1 MRVAFARIHIC
12 PHLPANS
19 YFRMRKTLTAGTERR
34 LGEAFTSALVLAGC
48 GAQLESPERFATG
61 ATTPVAS
68 ESPPPLTAG
77 NGEACPGLSIAGIS
91 VPERLDGIEI
101 RTVHGSGASPGER
114 LRLAGSACSTADCE
128 REVVALDARFKGWD
142 LSIQLETYGYV
153 VGYRGGSVV
162 GSATNE
168 GELVAL
174 IGTLDTP
181 TEVELLAT
189 LKGFDCLRIQPTAAG
204 FEATVSQMTS
214 SCPVTHQEVRYE
226 VLPDGRLR
234 ELARGAKTES
244 GVCIGRKPEGLLARA
259 GDESSTLVGT
269 HLARAA
275 ELEAASVVAFLTLKG
290 ELEAHGAPRRLVR
303 RVIAAARDEVRH
315 ARTMT
320 ALALRFGGRPEPR
333 RIRLEPVRSLEAMA
347 RENLNEG
354 CVTETWG
361 ALVGRHQA
369 ASARLPAIRRAFSGI
384 ARDELRHAALSWDL
398 QSWFAGRLSQ
408 GASRGIGEGGRDQ
421 LAALGASLDAAE
433 FTEADREL
441 GLPAPSVARFL
452 FGILEQRLWSEAI
465 AS

>member
-1 MRVAFARIHIC
+1 
-12 PHLPANS
+12 
-19 YFRMRKTLTAGTERR
+19 MRKRLAGGTERR
-34 LGEAFTSALVLAGC
+34 IGEAFTSALLLAGC
-48 GAQLESPERFATG
+48 GGQLESPDRFSPG

-68 ESPPPLTAG
+68 ESPPPLPASD
-77 NGEACPGLSIAGIS
+77 EKACTGLSIAGIS
-91 VPERLDGIEI
+91 APERLDGVEI
-101 RTVHGSGASPGER
+101 RTVHDSGASPGQR
-114 LRLAGSACSTADCE
+114 LQLAGSACSSAECE
-128 REVVALDARFKGWD
+128 REVAALDARFKGWD
-142 LSIQLETYGYV
+142 LSVQIQTYGYV
-153 VGYRGGSVV
+153 VGYRDGNVV

-226 VLPDGRLR
+226 VLPDGTLR
-234 ELARGAKTES
+234 ELARGAKKES
-244 GVCIGRKPEGLLARA
+244 GVCIGRKPDGLLART
-259 GDESSTLVGT
+259 GDKSGTLVGT

-275 ELEAASVVAFLTLKG
+275 ELEAASVVAFLTLKA
-290 ELEAHGAPRRLVR
+290 ELEAHGAPPRLVR
-303 RVIAAARDEVRH
+303 RVVAAARDEVRH

-333 RIRLEPVRSLEAMA
+333 RIRVQPVRSLEAMA
-347 RENLNEG
+347 RENLKEG

-361 ALVGRHQA
+361 ALVGRYQA
-369 ASARLPAIRRAFSGI
+369 GSARLPAVRRAFAGI

-398 QSWFAGRLSQ
+398 QSWFDAQLSQ
-408 GASRGIGEGGRDQ
+408 AARREIRDEGRAR
-421 LAALGASLDAAE
+421 LTALGASLDATELAE
-433 FTEADREL
+433 VQSEL
-441 GLPAPSVARFL
+441 GLPAPPVARSL

>member
-1 MRVAFARIHIC
+1 MRNR
-12 PHLPANS
+12 
-19 YFRMRKTLTAGTERR
+19 LTAGTERR

-48 GAQLESPERFATG
+48 GAQLESPDRFGPG

-68 ESPPPLTAG
+68 ESPPPLPAG
-77 NGEACPGLSIAGIS
+77 DGEACPGLLIAGIS
-91 VPERLDGIEI
+91 APERLDGIEI
-101 RTVHGSGASPGER
+101 RAVHGSGASPGER
-114 LRLAGSACSTADCE
+114 LRLAGSTCSTTDCE
-128 REVVALDARFKGWD
+128 REVAALDARFKGWD
-142 LSIQLETYGYV
+142 LSIQIETYGYV

-189 LKGFDCLRIQPTAAG
+189 LKGFDCLRIRPLAAG

-226 VLPDGRLR
+226 VLPDGTLR

-259 GDESSTLVGT
+259 GDESGTLVGT
-269 HLARAA
+269 HLGRAA
-275 ELEAASVVAFLTLKG
+275 ELEAASVLSFLTLKA

-303 RVIAAARDEVRH
+303 RAIAAARDEVRH

-320 ALALRFGGRPEPR
+320 ALALRFGDSPQPR
-333 RIRLEPVRSLEAMA
+333 RIRVEPVRSLEAMA
-347 RENLNEG
+347 RENLREG

-369 ASARLPAIRRAFSGI
+369 GSARLLAVRRAFAGI
-384 ARDELRHAALSWDL
+384 ARDELRHAAFSWDL
-398 QSWFAGRLSQ
+398 QSWFDARLSQ
-408 GASRGIGEGGRDQ
+408 AERRGIRDDARAR
-421 LAALGASLDAAE
+421 LTALRASLDAAE
-433 FTEADREL
+433 HAEVQSEL
-441 GLPAPSVARFL
+441 GLPAPPVARSL

>member
-1 MRVAFARIHIC
+1 
-12 PHLPANS
+12 
-19 YFRMRKTLTAGTERR
+19 
-34 LGEAFTSALVLAGC
+34 
-48 GAQLESPERFATG
+48 
-61 ATTPVAS
+61 
-68 ESPPPLTAG
+68 
-77 NGEACPGLSIAGIS
+77 
-91 VPERLDGIEI
+91 
-101 RTVHGSGASPGER
+101 
-114 LRLAGSACSTADCE
+114 
-128 REVVALDARFKGWD
+128 
-142 LSIQLETYGYV
+142 

-168 GELVAL
+168 SELVAL

-226 VLPDGRLR
+226 VLPDGTLR

-244 GVCIGRKPEGLLARA
+244 GVCIGRKPDGLLART
-259 GDESSTLVGT
+259 GDESGTPVGT

-275 ELEAASVVAFLTLKG
+275 ELEAASVVAFLTLKA

-303 RVIAAARDEVRH
+303 RVVAAARDEVRH

-320 ALALRFGGRPEPR
+320 ALALRFGGKPEPR

-347 RENLNEG
+347 CENLKEG

-369 ASARLPAIRRAFSGI
+369 ASARLPALRRAFAGI

-398 QSWFAGRLSQ
+398 QSWFDARLSQ
-408 GASRGIGEGGRDQ
+408 TARRGILDEGRARLKA
-421 LAALGASLDAAE
+421 LAASLDATE
-433 FTEADREL
+433 FAAAHSEL
-441 GLPAPSVARFL
+441 GLPEPAVARSL